1 MALYLVTYRTAS
13 DDMARCMVAAE
24 KLFGAACITI
34 EPSLFFLTHGLHAQ
48 AVEANLRQVFNCP
61 VNFLFVCL
69 VPADYAVQY
78 SAMMDALQ
86 TRLDSVLP
94 PRQCTS

>member
-24 KLFGAACITI
+24 KL
-34 EPSLFFLTHGLHAQ
+34 LTHGLHAQ

-86 TRLDSVLP
+86 TRLDSALP

>member
-34 EPSLFFLTHGLHAQ
+34 EQ
-48 AVEANLRQVFNCP
+48 AFS
-61 VNFLFVCL
+61 F
-69 VPADYAVQY
+69 
-78 SAMMDALQ
+78 
-86 TRLDSVLP
+86 
-94 PRQCTS
+94 